1 VLWLLNHPEEAR
13 KMGQQGRERVRRHF
27 GRSVMCGEL
36 DRTYRELLGLPEPV
50 VEGEDVLA
58 IPRQRVGV

>member
-1 VLWLLNHPEEAR
+1 
-13 KMGQQGRERVRRHF
+13 
-27 GRSVMCGEL
+27 VMCGEL

-50 VEGEDVLA
+50 VDGGDVLA